1 VAAGALKAA
10 RRPTARATAA
20 DELFV
25 AVAAGVGV
33 QASRPTPPLP
43 TASTTRSPWHPSRSR
58 SLVRGQSRGPG
69 DPHPV
74 RVEPPLHPLQLQ
86 APPPTLLTRLAV
98 WPCITRPL
106 SVLLP
111 RPPPASCS
119 PHTRPAVEAENWN
132 FCSPT
137 NSLVMMMNIKTAR
150 PGRDYP
156 LLLNETAG
164 KPPPRGG
171 GGLAGQQEASPS
183 FTTARLGGCR
193 HCHWSPG
200 AAASMPGMQ
209 CTAVEGHSPPPRVSC
224 HPSSPA
230 VEAEIDTSISASAS
244 ASRKLMQL
252 GVNAGE
258 RRQPTHAAAP
268 AAAHARRQPGH
279 AAPATAYLATYS

>member
-1 VAAGALKAA
+1 MHHPPTVCPAAPPTTCQLLPTHTPCSRGGKLELLLPHKQPGDDDEHQDRPSRPRLPAA
-10 RRPTARATAA
+10 AQRDGR
-20 DELFV
+20 
-25 AVAAGVGV
+25 
-33 QASRPTPPLP
+33 QAS
-43 TASTTRSPWHPSRSR
+43 A
-58 SLVRGQSRGPG
+58 Q
-69 DPHPV
+69 
-74 RVEPPLHPLQLQ
+74 
-86 APPPTLLTRLAV
+86 
-98 WPCITRPL
+98 
-106 SVLLP
+106 
-111 RPPPASCS
+111 
-119 PHTRPAVEAENWN
+119 
-132 FCSPT
+132 
-137 NSLVMMMNIKTAR
+137 
-150 PGRDYP
+150 
-156 LLLNETAG
+156 
-164 KPPPRGG
+164 GG